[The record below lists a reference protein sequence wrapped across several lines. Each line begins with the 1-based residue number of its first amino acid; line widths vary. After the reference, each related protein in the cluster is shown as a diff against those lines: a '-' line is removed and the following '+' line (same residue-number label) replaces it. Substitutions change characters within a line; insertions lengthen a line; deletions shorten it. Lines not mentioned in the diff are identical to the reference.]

1 MRHRRGWLSLSVGML
16 LLPAVA
22 LTAVAADAQA
32 PRWRGDPMNLVVVVE
47 AGDDHVSLVDGERFE
62 RIHRFASRPALRGE
76 PKFSPDGRFAYFAS
90 LDGWITRYDLWTQ
103 AVAAEVRAGTVLQ
116 DIAISS
122 DGLWLLVGNQ
132 MPQTVVLFD
141 AGLNTVKRWAAAT
154 RDGKAG
160 SRVAAVADAPA
171 RQAFVVALQD
181 IAELWLISY
190 DPKAED
196 IYEGL
201 VHDFRMGEGL
211 PIRGFHNVKR
221 SLLAEPLH
229 DLGFDVGD
237 IHAIGNARARDGAAV
252 QAQVVN
258 LDVRRRVAT
267 LPSTG
272 TPQPGAAISLVWN
285 GANVLAM
292 RNRED
297 GAIDVIDMK
306 SWRHIKTI
314 ATAGPGSFL
323 RSHPGS
329 RHAWADATS
338 AGRVNDTLT
347 LIDKTTLEA
356 VAQIRQ
362 AGHPLSHVEFS
373 RNGRHALVS
382 QAGAGGALLV
392 YDTATLKEIKR
403 LPMNR
408 PVGAYNVG
416 NRVARPPGAPR

>member
-1 MRHRRGWLSLSVGML
+1 MRQWPAWLALCLGVL
-16 LLPAVA
+16 LAPPA
-22 LTAVAADAQA
+22 LADATPSA
-32 PRWRGDPMNLVVVVE
+32 PGGRGDPTDLFVVIE
-47 AGDDHVSLVDGERFE
+47 AGDDHVSLVDGQSFE

-90 LDGWITRYDLWTQ
+90 LDGWITRYDLWTR
-103 AVAAEVRAGTVLQ
+103 AIAAEVRAGTMLQ

-122 DGLWLLVGNQ
+122 DGQWLMVGNQ
-132 MPQTVVLFD
+132 VPQTVVLLD
-141 AGLNTVKRWAAAT
+141 ASLNTVKRWAAAT
-154 RDGKAG
+154 RDGKAA

-181 IAELWLISY
+181 VAELWQISY

-211 PIRGFHNVKR
+211 PTRGFHNVKR
-221 SLLAEPLH
+221 SLLAEPLQ
-229 DLGFDVGD
+229 DLGFDIGE
-237 IHAIGNARARDGAAV
+237 IHAIGNASARDGAAAK
-252 QAQVVN
+252 AQVVN
-258 LDVRRRVAT
+258 LDVRRRIAT
-267 LPSTG
+267 LPTTG

-306 SWRHIKTI
+306 SWRHVKTV
-314 ATAGPGSFL
+314 ATAGPGRFL
-323 RSHPGS
+323 RSHAGS
-329 RHAWADATS
+329 RHAWADATT
-338 AGRVNDTLT
+338 GGMVNDTLT

-362 AGHPLSHVEFS
+362 AGHPLNHVEFS
-373 RNGRHALVS
+373 RDGRHALVS
-382 QAGAGGALLV
+382 QGGAEGALLV
-392 YDTATLKEIKR
+392 FDTATLKEIKR

-408 PVGAYNVG
+408 PLGAYNVG
-416 NRVARPPGAPR
+416 DRVARPPAAPR